1 MKASAIIKRTNT
13 VKSSGTRLMLLSTQR
28 RFHSALWFFFIT
40 MARRNGEMNRTVS
53 RPVMALAYQWRC
65 QPGSRL
71 RISGSTK
78 VNIRAMTAAERI
90 E

>member
-40 MARRNGEMNRTVS
+40 MARRKGEISTTVS
-53 RPVMALAYQWRC
+53 RPVRALAYQCNC

-78 VNIRAMTAAERI
+78 VNIMAMVAAERM

>member
-1 MKASAIIKRTNT
+1 MNARAMMYLTT
-13 VKSSGTRLMLLSTQR
+13 MVKSSGMRLMLLSTHR
-28 RFHSALWFFFIT
+28 RFHSGLWFFFIT
-40 MARRNGEMNRTVS
+40 MARRKGEISTTVS
-53 RPVMALAYQWRC
+53 RPVRALAYQCNC

-78 VNIRAMTAAERI
+78 VNIMAMVAAERM